1 MADATIDQAF
11 EAIYAQDAWSD
22 GSGPGSR
29 SVNTIEYRAF
39 LERFIEANGVTSV
52 TDLGC
57 GDWQF
62 SQQIDWSAVTY
73 TGFDVVESV
82 VMTNRARHARR
93 NIAFKLF
100 NSIDD
105 LPSGDLLLCKEVLQ
119 HLPTQTVLDYI
130 EAIRGKYRF
139 ALLTNSTEPHE
150 LANTDIEP
158 GGYRPLRLDR
168 PPFNVPGAKIFTYHS
183 QRGSYFWKNVM
194 FLVMGFDPPR

>member
-11 EAIYAQDAWSD
+11 EAIYKQDAWSH

-62 SQQIDWSAVTY
+62 SRQIDWSGVTY
-73 TGFDVVESV
+73 TGFDIVESI
-82 VMTNRARHARR
+82 VMANRVRHARP

-100 NSIDD
+100 SSIDD
-105 LPSGDLLLCKEVLQ
+105 LPGGDLLLCKEVLQ
-119 HLPTQTVLDYI
+119 HLPTQIVLDYI

-139 ALLTNSTEPHE
+139 ALLTNSTEPRD
-150 LANTDIEP
+150 LANIDIEP
-158 GGYRPLRLDR
+158 GGYRPLRLDQ
-168 PPFNVPGAKIFTYHS
+168 PPLKVPGAKVFTYHS
-183 QRGSYFWKNVM
+183 QGGSYFWKNVV
-194 FLVMGFDPPR
+194 FLVMGVEPPR